1 MGGGLFSDG
10 IQAVATL
17 YPRGTSTQVIY
28 VAGSVEYCTRVYETP
43 HMYFL
48 LRPVQTEQMHQALA
62 CAVANLR
69 EREAICLPVT
79 VSGTVMRLPASQ
91 IIFLESRRRKVHIV
105 MADRTV
111 TTYGKLSDMA
121 AQLPTSFV
129 RTHMSFLV
137 NMDYLDC
144 VDRRTA
150 HLATGEVVP
159 VSRQRS
165 AAARETFLHYL
176 KTR

>member
-1 MGGGLFSDG
+1 M
-10 IQAVATL
+10 
-17 YPRGTSTQVIY
+17 IY

-43 HMYFL
+43 HMSFL
-48 LRPVQTEQMHQALA
+48 LRPVQTEQMHGALTR
-62 CAVANLR
+62 AVANLR
-69 EREAICLPVT
+69 EREADCLPVV
-79 VSGTVMRLPASQ
+79 VSGAVMRLPASQ

-105 MADRTV
+105 MTDRTV
-111 TTYGKLSDMA
+111 ITYGKLSDIA

-129 RTHMSFLV
+129 RTHVSFLV

-144 VDRRTA
+144 VDRRAA
-150 HLATGEVVP
+150 HLSTGGVVP

-165 AAARETFLHYL
+165 AVARETFLHYL